1 MTPLARIRDPFGR
14 AQRLSKTAG
23 KEPPGPNRTLGRRR
37 RRSSRFQPVP
47 APLPAPVPAREIS
60 AAPLEPGFPA
70 PLVSAAGRFNLRT
83 GCAQLSL
90 SVSFAESPAR
100 IPSKLNRKMI
110 TAAAVLSMSGTVR
123 LWDSRYCM
131 QIGARVTAAASTR
144 WLFFLKPLHDPLTA
158 RTRPALSGSRIVSGA
173 RRCGSGHALPAVRY
187 IVDEFP
193 RKCRMVNQEAWE
205 AG

>member
-1 MTPLARIRDPFGR
+1 MLTLAARSGPARRPR
-14 AQRLSKTAG
+14 S
-23 KEPPGPNRTLGRRR
+23 PPARSPRHRSGPASPRT
-37 RRSSRFQPVP
+37 SSP
-47 APLPAPVPAREIS
+47 APALAASTSAPAAR
-60 AAPLEPGFPA
+60 GFSRP
-70 PLVSAAGRFNLRT
+70 
-83 GCAQLSL
+83 
-90 SVSFAESPAR
+90 VSFVESAAR